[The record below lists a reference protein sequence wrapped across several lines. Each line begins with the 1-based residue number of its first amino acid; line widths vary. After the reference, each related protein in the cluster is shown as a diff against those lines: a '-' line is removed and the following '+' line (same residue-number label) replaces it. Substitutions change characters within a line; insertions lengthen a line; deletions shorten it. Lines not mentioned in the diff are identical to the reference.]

1 MRRRTLVAAPLAAW
15 LAAAAPAGSGT
26 IDPAL
31 VEAANKE
38 GEVVWYTT
46 LIVGQAVRPLVAAFQ
61 AAYPKIKISFVP
73 GPPVETATRLLNE
86 AKAGSVRADV
96 FDGGSTFFPLNQAG
110 LVDTYSPTGAAG
122 WPDAYRDIQGKWV
135 ATNLY
140 ILSPAVNT
148 ELVQPNEIPKTLDDL
163 LDPRWTGKMAWPDTP
178 SASGPPGFIGNVLL
192 SMGQERGMAYLQK
205 LAAQRIANVPAVQ
218 RVVLD
223 QCISGQYPLVLSI
236 YNNHAWISIEQGAP
250 VKWLP
255 IEPLVLTFGTTGLL
269 KNSPHPQAGKLLI
282 EFLVSEAGQRVFRDA
297 GYLPANPAVPPRS
310 PELVPGRDGP
320 RTTVISP
327 ATYAEHE
334 AEWLSIENRLFH

>member
-1 MRRRTLVAAPLAAW
+1 MQRRTLVAG
-15 LAAAAPAGSGT
+15 LAAASLAPSRSATSQEM
-26 IDPAL
+26 DSAL
-31 VEAANKE
+31 VDAANRE

-61 AAYPKIKISFVP
+61 AAYPKIKVSFVP

-86 AKAGSVRADV
+86 AKAGGVRADV
-96 FDGGSTFFPLNQAG
+96 FDGGSTFFPLDQAG
-110 LVDTYSPTGAAG
+110 LVDTYAPKAAAG
-122 WPDAYRDIQGKWV
+122 WPETYRDAQGRWV

-140 ILSPAVNT
+140 VLSPAVNT
-148 ELVQPNEIPKTLDDL
+148 ELVSAGDIPKTLDDL
-163 LDPRWTGKMAWPDTP
+163 LHPRWAGKMAWPDTP

-192 SMGQERGMAYLQK
+192 TMGQERGMAYLQK

-236 YNNHAWISIEQGAP
+236 YNNHAQISIEQGAP

-255 IEPLVLTFGTTGLL
+255 MEPLVLTFGTTGLL
-269 KNSPHPQAGKLLI
+269 KRAPHPNAGKLLI

-297 GYLPANPAVPPRS
+297 GYLPANPKVPPKT
-310 PELVPGRDGP
+310 PELVPGPGGP
-320 RTTVISP
+320 RMTVISP
-327 ATYAEHE
+327 ATYAAHE
-334 AEWLSIENRLFH
+334 AEWLGIENRLFH